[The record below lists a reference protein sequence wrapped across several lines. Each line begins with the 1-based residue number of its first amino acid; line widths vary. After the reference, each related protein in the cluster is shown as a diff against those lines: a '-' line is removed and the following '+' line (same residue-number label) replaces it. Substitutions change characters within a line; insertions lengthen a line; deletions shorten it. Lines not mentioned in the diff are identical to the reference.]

1 MNFKTLS
8 SAFALGISGAMIG
21 MAVAAVA
28 PQSVEAGPR
37 CGQYD
42 THQERQICRGL
53 RDGIRR
59 EIREDRRDRWDRHG
73 WDRRDRWERR
83 LDRHN
88 HNTRRRIEDG
98 LADGLADLIRG
109 R

>member
-1 MNFKTLS
+1 VNFKTVS
-8 SAFALGISGAMIG
+8 SAFALGLGGAILG
-21 MAVAAVA
+21 MTFAAVA
-28 PQSVEAGPR
+28 PQRAEAGPN

-42 THQERQICRGL
+42 TKQERQICRGL

-59 EIREDRRDRWDRHG
+59 EIREDRYGRRYGRYGRYDRYDRYDRH
-73 WDRRDRWERR
+73 D
-83 LDRHN
+83 
-88 HNTRRRIEDG
+88 TRRRVEDG

>member
-1 MNFKTLS
+1 MNFKSLTLA
-8 SAFALGISGAMIG
+8 AFATVMTLG
-21 MAVAAVA
+21 AAA
-28 PQSVEAGPR
+28 PMTAEAGPR

-59 EIREDRRDRWDRHG
+59 EIREDRRDRWGRHG

-83 LDRHN
+83 HGWNRWDRN
-88 HNTRRRIEDG
+88 DGNTRRRIEEG